1 MLRIAILV
9 ALFLIPV
16 GFVNA
21 QTLVKHTD
29 GTTFMIS
36 EVESSDS
43 FHREIIRAASKLR
56 VKGEL
61 SRAKMIRLRVAMLS
75 PAFRQRAKEL
85 AVTQMAFSNSDA
97 PIPVNSQ
104 GEIDETAID
113 WDSLADF
120 LERLIP
126 IIVQL
131 MSIFGAL

>member
-97 PIPVNSQ
+97 PILVNSQ